1 MKKIKL
7 LFVAVLAIIT
17 TCIVAVFA
25 GCSSASISG
34 VYYKDGHMNTGN
46 SESYML
52 ELYSDGTYE
61 LLYEQY
67 WHLNGDLAL
76 TYGRF
81 VKSYG
86 TFEVT
91 ESDADAQTQ
100 TVHLN
105 MPDRMSLVAFHRQ
118 ATLVTVDTAAWPQG
132 DEANGVEPGIRY
144 TLYERAGDEE
154 YWATSEEFI
163 AAYGREYDMS
173 IEDVGHMIL
182 TVTLP
187 EGVTQIPFASVQ
199 PAATDSA
206 E

>member
-7 LFVAVLAIIT
+7 LLVAVIAVIT
-17 TCIVAVFA
+17 TALVAVFA
-25 GCSSASISG
+25 GCGGSAAIDG

-46 SESYML
+46 SESYMV

-67 WHLNGDLAL
+67 WHLGADLGL

-86 TFEVT
+86 TYEVT
-91 ESDADAQTQ
+91 ESDEEAQTE

-105 MPDRMSLVAFHRQ
+105 APDRMSLVAFHRQ
-118 ATLVTVDTAAWPQG
+118 GTLVAVDTSAWPQG
-132 DEANGVEPGIRY
+132 DEANGVAPGIKY

-154 YWATSEEFI
+154 VWETAEDFI
-163 AAYGREYDMS
+163 AAYGREYTMQLDKTS
-173 IEDVGHMIL
+173 GFIL
-182 TVTLP
+182 SVALP
-187 EGVTQIPFASVQ
+187 DGVSQIPFASVA
-199 PAATDSA
+199 PAA
-206 E
+206 